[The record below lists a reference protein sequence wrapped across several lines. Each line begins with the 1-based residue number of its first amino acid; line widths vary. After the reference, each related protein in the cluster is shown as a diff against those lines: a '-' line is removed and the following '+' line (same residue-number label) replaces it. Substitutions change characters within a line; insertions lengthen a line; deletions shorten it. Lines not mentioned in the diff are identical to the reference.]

1 MGKEIERKFL
11 VNKKLW
17 RKTQKPQGLP
27 IRQGF
32 LLTEP
37 EKTIR
42 IRLTPEKAFLTI
54 KGIGEG
60 IVRTEFEYEIPRN
73 DAEEILN
80 QFPVRELSKVR
91 FKVEFENK
99 LWEIDEFS
107 GENEGLILAEI
118 ELEDENEEFTK
129 PEWVE
134 EEVTENPAYYNAN
147 LVNHPFQNWKEN

>member
-1 MGKEIERKFL
+1 M
-11 VNKKLW
+11 
-17 RKTQKPQGLP
+17 
-27 IRQGF
+27 
-32 LLTEP
+32 
-37 EKTIR
+37 
-42 IRLTPEKAFLTI
+42 
-54 KGIGEG
+54 
-60 IVRTEFEYEIPRN
+60 
-73 DAEEILN
+73 N